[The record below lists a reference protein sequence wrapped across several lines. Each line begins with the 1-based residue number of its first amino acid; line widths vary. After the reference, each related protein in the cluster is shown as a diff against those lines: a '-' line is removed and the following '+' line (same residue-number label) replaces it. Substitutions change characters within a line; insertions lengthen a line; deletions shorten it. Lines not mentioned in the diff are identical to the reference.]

1 MLNIIQSTAAYE
13 RWLGGIVEPVA
24 EDTRLKHE
32 VMRKDAFTFFRAT
45 FYCWARLWQR
55 LPEPIAAAPSVL
67 GIGDCHVEN
76 FGTWRDREG
85 RLIWGV
91 NDFDEAALLPY
102 TNDLLRLAVS
112 ALLAR
117 ERGRLR
123 TTPHNILAALSLGYA
138 AGLEHGGSP
147 FVIEERNS
155 WLRQLAQR
163 NLRAPDQY
171 WAKLN
176 ALEPW
181 PDPVPTTAAKFLH
194 DVPRRA
200 ELIKVIHRVSG
211 AGSLGRPRLA
221 ALFTWRGGYLA
232 REVKALVPSAWV
244 WARLGATAT
253 PKSVLPR
260 VWRRAVRCHDPF
272 LKVGHHWIARRLAP
286 DCSRIDLSQLPSR
299 KQETALLRAMGWE
312 IANVHCGS
320 PNVGVVR
327 QHLTELPDHWL
338 ADASDLMTSAI
349 RDQFRIWRR

>member
-200 ELIKVIHRVSG
+200 ELIKVVHRVSG

-244 WARLGATAT
+244 WARLGAHCRAEERAAT
-253 PKSVLPR
+253 SLEARRPLPR
-260 VWRRAVRCHDPF
+260 SFPQGRTSLDRAQAGPRLLANRSVATAEQKTGNRIAPSDGLGDRQHP
-272 LKVGHHWIARRLAP
+272 LWIAQRQRGAP
-286 DCSRIDLSQLPSR
+286 
-299 KQETALLRAMGWE
+299 
-312 IANVHCGS
+312 
-320 PNVGVVR
+320 
-327 QHLTELPDHWL
+327 
-338 ADASDLMTSAI
+338 ASDRVARPLAC
-349 RDQFRIWRR
+349 RRE